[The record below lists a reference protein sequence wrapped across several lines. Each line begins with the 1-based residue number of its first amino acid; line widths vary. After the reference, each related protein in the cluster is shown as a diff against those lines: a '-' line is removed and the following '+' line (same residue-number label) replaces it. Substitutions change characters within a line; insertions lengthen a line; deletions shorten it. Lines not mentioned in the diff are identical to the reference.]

1 MTGNPRRRAVLAWA
15 AALASA
21 GSVRAA
27 QPVWQMDAPN
37 VVAITPRLMTS
48 GQPTAAALA
57 GLGAAGFEAVI
68 YLVPGGVS
76 DAVIDE
82 EGIVQRQGLGWA
94 HIPIPFDSP
103 TEAHFEAFVAAMARW
118 PDKRLLA
125 HCQQNLRAS
134 SLVFLH
140 RVLVGREDPERAYD
154 AVAAVWSPSGPW
166 LQLINGLLRKNGLRF
181 VPY

>member
-1 MTGNPRRRAVLAWA
+1 MTDNPRRRAVLAGA
-15 AALASA
+15 AALACA
-21 GSVRAA
+21 GPSWAA
-27 QPVWQMDAPN
+27 PPAWKLDAPN
-37 VVAITPRLMTS
+37 VVAITPRLTTS

-76 DAVIDE
+76 DAVADE
-82 EGIVQRQGLGWA
+82 EGIVRRQGLGWA
-94 HIPIPFDSP
+94 YIPVPFDSP
-103 TEAHFEAFVAAMARW
+103 KEAHFDAFVAALARW
-118 PDKRLLA
+118 PDKRLLV
-125 HCQQNLRAS
+125 HCQLNLRAS
-134 SLVFLH
+134 SLVLLH

-166 LQLINGLLRKNGLRF
+166 LQLINSLLRKNGMRF